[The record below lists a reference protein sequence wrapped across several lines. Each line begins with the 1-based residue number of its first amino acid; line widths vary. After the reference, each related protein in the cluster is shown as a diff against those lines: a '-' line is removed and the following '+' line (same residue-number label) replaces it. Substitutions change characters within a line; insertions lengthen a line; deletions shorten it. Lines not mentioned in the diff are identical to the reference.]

1 MFVFS
6 LHRIPSFPAGSTK
19 RQTVRHCFFEKSKK
33 LPWLPARGNIA
44 KSCLLTLFFFFITQ
58 ERKCSSSE
66 NCNVH
71 ELKKEINFLNYFSL
85 LHCNKDKQIAACEST
100 CRAEVGS
107 ILLFLAQI

>member
-19 RQTVRHCFFEKSKK
+19 RQTVRHCFFKK
-33 LPWLPARGNIA
+33 IKKVTMVTSTRQHRQV
-44 KSCLLTLFFFFITQ
+44 LFIDIIFFFITQ
-58 ERKCSSSE
+58 ERKGSSSE

-71 ELKKEINFLNYFSL
+71 ELKKETNFLNYFSL